1 MSSNEK
7 GTGGAPKI
15 SLGMAIMLVLLAIL
29 VTFQITAVSLNKK
42 YSAALDEFSAGLGK
56 YEKLIEVEKI
66 YEELYIGELDEKEI
80 TDNILRGYIYGTG
93 DKYAYYLSAEEF
105 ADNEADTNAEY
116 VGIGVRVMWSE
127 NTIEV
132 INVMPDSPAL
142 EAGILP
148 GDFIVAVE
156 GDYVS
161 EIGYDEALDRML
173 GEAGTNANFT
183 VLRNGES
190 IEFSVER
197 TKIKE
202 ISVVSSICEADPTVG
217 IIQILEFDLGT
228 PEQFKA
234 ACDELKQNGAD
245 RFVFD
250 VRNNPGGNLD
260 AICDILDYLLPEGPI
275 IHIEYKSGEKE
286 TISSDAESVK
296 LNCSV
301 IINENTASAGELF
314 ASALQDYDY
323 AELVGTTTYGKGT
336 MQNIIPLTDGSG
348 FGISTALYYP
358 PYSENYEGV
367 GVKPDHPCEIAEEF
381 ANISIYKLTY
391 EQDAQLQKAI
401 EILDSA
407 AE

>member
-1 MSSNEK
+1 MSNNDRSD
-7 GTGGAPKI
+7 GRAPRI
-15 SLGMAIMLVLLAIL
+15 SLGMAIMLVLLAVL
-29 VTFQITAVSLNKK
+29 VTFQITTVSLNKK
-42 YSAALDEFSAGLGK
+42 YSEALDEFTAGLGK
-56 YEKLIEVEKI
+56 YQKLMDVEEI
-66 YEELYIGELDEKEI
+66 YNEFYIGELDEKEI

-105 ADNEADTNAEY
+105 AENEVDTSAEY
-116 VGIGVRVMWSE
+116 VGIGVRVMWSM

-148 GDFIVAVE
+148 GDYIVAVE

-173 GEAGTNANFT
+173 GDVGTNANFT
-183 VLRNGES
+183 VQRNGET
-190 IEFSVER
+190 IEFSVVRE
-197 TKIKE
+197 KIKE
-202 ISVVSSICEADPTVG
+202 ISVISSVCESDPTVG

-228 PEQFKA
+228 PGQFKA
-234 ACDELKQNGAD
+234 ACEELQKNGAE

-275 IHIEYKSGEKE
+275 VHIVYKSGEKE
-286 TISSDAESVK
+286 TISSDDSSVN

-323 AELVGTTTYGKGT
+323 AKLVGTTTYGKGT
-336 MQNIIPLTDGSG
+336 MQNIIPLSDGSG

-367 GVKPDHPCEIAEEF
+367 GVQPDYPCEIAEEF
-381 ANISIYKLTY
+381 ALTSIYKLTF